1 MFVRAW
7 LLFSIWYAK
16 CMSLQKGLTLQVRK
30 TKTAIKNVGNQLLA
44 WETNLIP
51 RIILNSVQKI
61 GATTMSGQ
69 LY

>member
-1 MFVRAW
+1 
-7 LLFSIWYAK
+7 
-16 CMSLQKGLTLQVRK
+16 MSLQKGLTLQVRK

-51 RIILNSVQKI
+51 RIILNNVQKI